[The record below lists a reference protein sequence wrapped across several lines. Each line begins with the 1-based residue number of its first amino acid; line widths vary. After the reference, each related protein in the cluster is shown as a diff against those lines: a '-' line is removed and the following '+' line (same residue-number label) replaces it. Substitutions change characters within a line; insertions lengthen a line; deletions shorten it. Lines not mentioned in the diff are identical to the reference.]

1 MKIAIC
7 DDEQVMMEHICE
19 LVKQYRPDYMVK
31 LYGCGEALLEDAQL
45 YDLIFLD
52 IEMPSINGMEVAENL
67 RKMKYSG
74 EIIFLTG
81 YMEYIQEAFKVRAF
95 RYLQKPIVERQL
107 EEALCSAE
115 EQIRKRYLYLDTGHK
130 KSVKL
135 QDIIYIEAIH
145 NRS

>member
-52 IEMPSINGMEVAENL
+52 IEMPSINGLEVAENL
-67 RKMKYSG
+67 RKMKYSC
-74 EIIFLTG
+74 EKIFLTAS
-81 YMEYIQEAFKVRAF
+81 MEYIQ
-95 RYLQKPIVERQL
+95 
-107 EEALCSAE
+107 
-115 EQIRKRYLYLDTGHK
+115 
-130 KSVKL
+130 
-135 QDIIYIEAIH
+135 
-145 NRS
+145 

>member
-19 LVKQYRPDYMVK
+19 LVKQYRPDYMVE

-67 RKMKYSG
+67 RKMQYSG

-81 YMEYIQEAFKVRAF
+81 YMVY
-95 RYLQKPIVERQL
+95 
-107 EEALCSAE
+107 
-115 EQIRKRYLYLDTGHK
+115 KRHLK
-130 KSVKL
+130 
-135 QDIIYIEAIH
+135 
-145 NRS
+145 

>member
-19 LVKQYRPDYMVK
+19 LVKQYRPDYMVE

-67 RKMKYSG
+67 RKMQYSG

-95 RYLQKPIVERQL
+95 RYLQKPDLWKDNWRKHYVRQKNKL
-107 EEALCSAE
+107 ENV
-115 EQIRKRYLYLDTGHK
+115 IYIWT
-130 KSVKL
+130 
-135 QDIIYIEAIH
+135 QDIK
-145 NRS
+145 NL